1 MVDERVCRVSGIALC
16 MQHVE
21 AAWHHAARCPPCLA
35 VMNDTIL
42 DAFESHVAK
51 RPSQVAFRFLAD
63 GDNESAAWTYADLRS
78 RALVVAACLE
88 EHTQPGDRALLLFP
102 PGLDIVAAF
111 LGCLYAHVIAVP
123 LYAPHRRR
131 HDPRLT
137 GIAAD
142 STPRV
147 LISTADVLT
156 RCADVIHDV
165 APTASASL
173 AIDMLTS
180 GRHPSRQRPA
190 ENQIAFIQ
198 YTSGSTTEPRG
209 VCVTHANLVANQRMI
224 QRAMAL
230 DEHTVCVSWLPAHH
244 DMGLI
249 GDILGI
255 VLSGGSCVRLPPA
268 AFVQHPIR
276 WLRAAASYRATLI
289 GGPNFAYDHCA
300 HHTTP
305 AERQHLDL
313 SDISVAY
320 CGSEPIRSSTLDA
333 FGDAFACTGFRPE
346 SWLPCYGLAE
356 ATLFVSGTRGKPR
369 IRPWDASSSRGRGRV
384 TVPTRDTRGATLLS
398 CGPPAEGT
406 EVVIVNPAT
415 SECSPGE
422 VGEVWVRGP
431 HVSAG
436 YWKRPTLTE
445 ATMRARLADGRGPF
459 LRTGDCGFTDG
470 GELFV
475 VGRLKDVVVVRGRNL
490 YAHDIEF
497 TASGAHPLLR
507 GETAACFGATEDE
520 AESFVVVLEMPR
532 TTPPAVAAAA
542 RAAVIRDITSAYQAA
557 PKDVAI
563 VRRGS
568 IPRTTSGKVRRFAAR
583 DSYLKSALPRL
594 DVVGDWDA
602 EETPA

>member
-1 MVDERVCRVSGIALC
+1 
-16 MQHVE
+16 
-21 AAWHHAARCPPCLA
+21 
-35 VMNDTIL
+35 MNDTIL

-51 RPSQVAFRFLAD
+51 RPLQVAFRFLAD
-63 GDNESAAWTYADLRS
+63 GDNESAAWTYAELHA
-78 RALVVAACLE
+78 RALAVATCLE
-88 EHTQPGDRALLLFP
+88 ERTQPGDRALLLFP
-102 PGLDIVAAF
+102 PGLDVIAAF
-111 LGCLYAHVIAVP
+111 WGCLYARVTAVP

-131 HDPRLT
+131 HDQRLA
-137 GIAAD
+137 GVAAD
-142 STPRV
+142 SGPRV
-147 LISTADVLT
+147 LISTAEVLT
-156 RCADVIHDV
+156 KCADVIREV
-165 APTASASL
+165 APTASSSL
-173 AIDMLTS
+173 AIDTLSS
-180 GRHPSRQRPA
+180 GGRESRQRPV
-190 ENQIAFIQ
+190 ESQVAFIQ
-198 YTSGSTTEPRG
+198 YTSGSTTEPKG

-224 QRAMAL
+224 QRAMSL
-230 DEHTVCVSWLPAHH
+230 DERTVCVSWLPAHH

-313 SDISVAY
+313 SAISVAY

-356 ATLFVSGTRGKPR
+356 ATLFVSGMRGRPR
-369 IRPWDASSSRGRGRV
+369 IRPWETSSSCDRGPV
-384 TVPTRDTRGATLLS
+384 TAATRETAGAKLLS

-406 EVVIVNPAT
+406 DVVIVNPSTA
-415 SECSPGE
+415 SECNPGE

-436 YWKRPTLTE
+436 YWKRPALTD
-445 ATMRARLADGRGPF
+445 AVTGARLADGRGPF
-459 LRTGDCGFTDG
+459 LRTGDCGFMDD
-470 GELFV
+470 GELFI

-490 YAHDIEF
+490 YAQDVEF
-497 TASGAHPLLR
+497 TVSRAHPLLR
-507 GETAACFGATEDE
+507 GETAACFGVTED

-532 TTPPAVAAAA
+532 TTQPAVAAAV
-542 RAAVIRDITSAYQAA
+542 RAAVIRKITWAHQAA

-583 DSYLKSALPRL
+583 DLYLERALPRL
-594 DVVGDWDA
+594 DVLGDRDA
-602 EETPA
+602 AETPA